1 MPRSMKDAVQD
12 KDGTDIQIFW
22 TKAKTKNKKTTKQEL
37 AKGFTK
43 FLYLIKKKFLKID

>member
-22 TKAKTKNKKTTKQEL
+22 TKAETNKQTTKQEL

-43 FLYLIKKKFLKID
+43 FLSLIKKKKD